1 MFPVLLLVI
10 FASIFGSDTVE
21 IRGGHIDTDTY
32 YVPAIIQPLDHL
44 LDHAVAGDVRW

>member
-1 MFPVLLLVI
+1 VLLLVI

-32 YVPAIIQPLDHL
+32 YVPAIISLSIISST
-44 LDHAVAGDVRW
+44 HASRRCRW